1 VPSRFESV
9 GHVLAAARQMNLPNV
24 MVVSELADGRM
35 VLLESPDHTLAS
47 ANWVLDRAKMVLLLP
62 SIFDRT
68 DDPPPKAG

>member
-1 VPSRFESV
+1 M
-9 GHVLAAARQMNLPNV
+9 LAAARQMNLPNV

-35 VLLESPDHTLAS
+35 VLLESPDQTVAS

-62 SIFDRT
+62 SISDRT